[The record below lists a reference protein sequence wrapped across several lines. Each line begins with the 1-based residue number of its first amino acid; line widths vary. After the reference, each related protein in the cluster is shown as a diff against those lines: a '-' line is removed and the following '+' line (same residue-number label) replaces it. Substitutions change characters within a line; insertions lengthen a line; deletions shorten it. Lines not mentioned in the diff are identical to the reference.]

1 MPRRTRSDMKTK
13 APTKKKPTGL
23 QWVHWLDPITSELDV
38 AYVVS
43 PSHKNDSIDTLLAF
57 IPERGVNKNC
67 TGYLSFIQIAG
78 YINKSTA
85 WYATVEDPNM
95 FCLPSSS
102 AASTLKTISDNL
114 KKVLKI
120 AKLEKE

>member
-1 MPRRTRSDMKTK
+1 MKAKT
-13 APTKKKPTGL
+13 AVKKKPTGL
-23 QWVHWLDPITSELDV
+23 QWVYWLDPITNELEV

-43 PSHKNDSIDTLLAF
+43 PTNRYDNVDTLLAF

-67 TGYLSFIQIAG
+67 SGYLSFIQITG

-95 FCLPSSS
+95 FCLPSKS
-102 AASTLKTISDNL
+102 AANTLKIISNNL

-120 AKLEKE
+120 AELEKE

>member
-1 MPRRTRSDMKTK
+1 MKTK
-13 APTKKKPTGL
+13 APVKKKKPTGL

-43 PSHKNDSIDTLLAF
+43 PTGKSDTVDTLLAF
-57 IPERGVNKNC
+57 IPERGVNKSC
-67 TGYLSFIQIAG
+67 AGYLSFIQIAG

-85 WYATVEDPNM
+85 WYTTVEDPNM
-95 FCLPSSS
+95 FCLPSKS
-102 AASTLKTISDNL
+102 AAGTLKTISNNL